1 MEQIFLF
8 VLNNAITVNA
18 LIIAI
23 IAVRALGKKMPKWII
38 CMLWLIVAV
47 KLIVPVHFESG
58 FSLIPTREPIP
69 TEIVMEKSAQ
79 GDSGVSGL
87 YNEKDFAS
95 DTMTDN
101 SYGNVTQI
109 SDAELTGNAGS
120 VDDDSILAKAEQV
133 MFYLHIGGIVWD
145 AGMGVMLL
153 HAVITYI
160 LIRKR
165 VSASVKIASGVYECD
180 DISDSFILGI
190 ISPRVYLPSTLAEDA
205 KGYILKHEF
214 AHLSRYDH
222 VWKPLGFVILS
233 VYWFNPLCWIAYILL
248 CRDIEYACD
257 EKVARN
263 IEKIEKAEYCRV
275 LLEYSMPRSM
285 IAACPVAF
293 GGIDVKSRIKNVA
306 NYKKPAFWITVA
318 SIMVCIGVG
327 VCFATSRGTE
337 GEKLSDKASLIQAEV
352 GEKLSVDSKWHTTKV
367 AGDCVLLEKK
377 QPNQDEA
384 QDENTAKDIYDSPEV
399 ALKVLESDGEDWGMI
414 ASDEN
419 YVVLARHEQA
429 ADGDLTSE
437 SDAKWDE
444 KLQESNN
451 SILKECITD
460 DSVEFDDMLKKLNG
474 IPDRNHLVE

>member
-18 LIIAI
+18 LIVAI

-79 GDSGVSGL
+79 GDSGVSSL
-87 YNEKDFAS
+87 DNEKDFAS

-120 VDDDSILAKAEQV
+120 VDNDSILAKIEQV
-133 MFYLHIGGIVWD
+133 MFYLYIGWIVWA
-145 AGMGVMLL
+145 AGMGVMLMY
-153 HAVITYI
+153 AVITYI
-160 LIRKR
+160 LTRKR
-165 VSASVKIASGVYECD
+165 VSASVKTASGVYECD

-190 ISPRVYLPSTLAEDA
+190 ISPRVYLPSTLSEDA

-275 LLEYSMPRSM
+275 LLEYSIPRSM

-318 SIMVCIGVG
+318 SIMVCVGVG

-337 GEKLSDKASLIQAEV
+337 EAKVDEKASQAQAENV
-352 GEKLSVDSKWHTTKV
+352 GKQSVDGKWYGIAA
-367 AGDCVLLEKK
+367 AGDCILLEKQQPK
-377 QPNQDEA
+377 QDTTSYEYNMKNIFE
-384 QDENTAKDIYDSPEV
+384 SPEA

-414 ASDEN
+414 ASDDN
-419 YVVLARHEQA
+419 YVVLARREQI
-429 ADGDLTSE
+429 ADGNLTSE
-437 SDAKWDE
+437 SDARWDE
-444 KLQESNN
+444 QLRESNN
-451 SILKECITD
+451 SILKEYLAD
-460 DSVEFDDMLKKLNG
+460 DSANYMDMILKMRGDNDLN
-474 IPDRNHLVE
+474 N